1 LNEKSEKNEK
11 QQDQQ
16 MGEILN
22 RKDEKIKIQKEL
34 FNLQKKQLR
43 ISIK

>member
-22 RKDEKIKIQKEL
+22 RKDEKNKNSEGTFQPPEEAVED
-34 FNLQKKQLR
+34 
-43 ISIK
+43 